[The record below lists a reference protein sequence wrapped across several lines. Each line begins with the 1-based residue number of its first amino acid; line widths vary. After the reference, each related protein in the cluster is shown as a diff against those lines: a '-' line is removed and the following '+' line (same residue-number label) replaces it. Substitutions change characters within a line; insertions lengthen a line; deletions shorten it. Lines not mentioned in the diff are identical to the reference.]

1 MSDRPLVVVDAD
13 VLGRHRT
20 GDETYVLNLLRELP
34 EPAAAAGLRVA
45 AVTRAPGLVP
55 PDIEA
60 VELGTSS
67 QELRMAWALPRLLER
82 VGAALVHTQ
91 YTLPLRCPCPGVVTV
106 HDLSFERDT
115 AMMGRR
121 DRIVFQHT
129 VPRSARRAARVLTVS
144 ERSRRDLVELY
155 KLPEASIV
163 VTPNGA
169 DPVFRPGD
177 GGARDYVLSVGAI
190 QPRKNQLVA
199 LAAAQEVGLPLVV
212 VGPTKDPS
220 TAGDLRESGATL
232 RGYVEIEELA
242 ALYRGAAC
250 LVQASLY
257 EGFGLPVLEA
267 MASGTPVVTVRDEA
281 LLEVV
286 GDAAV
291 IVAGDGLA
299 DGIRYAREHHDELV
313 AAGLERA
320 RLFSWRSTAE
330 RTVEVYREALGR

>member
-1 MSDRPLVVVDAD
+1 M
-13 VLGRHRT
+13 LGRHRT

-34 EPAAAAGLRVA
+34 EPAAAAGLRIA
-45 AVTRAPGLVP
+45 AVTRHPDLVP
-55 PDIEA
+55 PGIEA
-60 VELGTSS
+60 IELGTSS
-67 QELRMAWALPRLLER
+67 QELRMAWSLPRLLQR
-82 VGAALVHTQ
+82 VGADLVHTQ
-91 YTLPLRCPCPGVVTV
+91 YTLPLRCPCPGVVTI
-106 HDLSFERDT
+106 HDLSFERGT

-121 DRIVFQHT
+121 DRMVFRRT

-155 KLPEASIV
+155 GLPESSIV

-177 GGARDYVLSVGAI
+177 GGARDYVLSVGAV
-190 QPRKNQLVA
+190 QPRKNQLAA
-199 LAAAQEVGLPLVV
+199 LEAAQEVGLPLVV
-212 VGPTKDPS
+212 VGPRRTPS
-220 TAGDLRESGATL
+220 TAGELRESGATL

-291 IVAGDGLA
+291 IVAEDGLA
-299 DGIRYAREHHDELV
+299 DGIRYALAAPRRARRRRARAGAPVLV
-313 AAGLERA
+313 ASGRA
-320 RLFSWRSTAE
+320 SARSRST
-330 RTVEVYREALGR
+330 RRRCGR